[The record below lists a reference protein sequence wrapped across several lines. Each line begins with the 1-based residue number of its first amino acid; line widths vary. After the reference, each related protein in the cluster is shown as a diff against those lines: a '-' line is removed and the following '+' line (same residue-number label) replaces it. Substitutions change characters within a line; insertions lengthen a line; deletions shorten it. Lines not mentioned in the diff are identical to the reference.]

1 VRRFLLHVLPSGV
14 KRIRH
19 YGVLASSCKGVKLQ
33 TARAALLMPHAN
45 PRAVESASDFMVRV
59 AKVDVGLCPCCA
71 VGRLRVV
78 QVLPSPR
85 RLPVPQDCVLPE
97 QRAPP

>member
-1 VRRFLLHVLPSGV
+1 MRRFLLHILPTGL

-19 YGVLASSCKGVKLQ
+19 YGVLACSCKGVKLQ
-33 TARAALLMPHAN
+33 AARVALRMPHAN
-45 PRAVESASDFMVRV
+45 PRAVQCAGEFMARV

-97 QRAPP
+97 QRASP